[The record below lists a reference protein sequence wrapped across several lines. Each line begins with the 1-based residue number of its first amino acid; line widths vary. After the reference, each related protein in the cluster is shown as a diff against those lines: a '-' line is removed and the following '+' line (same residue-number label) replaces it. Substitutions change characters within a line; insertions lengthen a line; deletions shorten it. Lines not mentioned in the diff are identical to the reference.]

1 MSAKPTTSVKPK
13 SRRSWK
19 FEPASRQL
27 HYRRPAAS
35 TFAPVTHDAMSDTIG
50 HNHVQSDRAALSPSV
65 PRHVAVI
72 MDGNG
77 RWAAQRGLPRLA
89 GHQHGTDNI
98 RRITTAAAEL
108 GIKYLTL
115 WAFST
120 DNWRRP
126 RHEIDGI
133 LRILAE
139 VIERETDELDR
150 QGAQLRHI
158 GSLDGLEPELR
169 AAVLAAIART
179 RHNDRLILTLAFNY
193 SGRQEI
199 LAAIRSIVA
208 SGKPAEAI
216 DEALLQAHL
225 FTRDLPDP
233 DLIVRTSGE
242 HRISNFL
249 LWQSAYSEFYFTPI
263 LWPDFGPDDLCEA
276 VREYGRRDRRFGGVH
291 GDESA
296 ASLVNR

>member
-1 MSAKPTTSVKPK
+1 MTDVPGQVAALVDMSATVDPRV
-13 SRRSWK
+13 
-19 FEPASRQL
+19 A
-27 HYRRPAAS
+27 
-35 TFAPVTHDAMSDTIG
+35 
-50 HNHVQSDRAALSPSV
+50 
-65 PRHVAVI
+65 PRHVAII

-77 RWAAQRGLPRLA
+77 RWAAQRGLPRLS

-108 GIKYLTL
+108 GIEYLTL

-126 RHEIDGI
+126 RSEIDGI

-139 VIERETDELDR
+139 VIERETDELHR

-158 GSLDGLEPELR
+158 GSLEGLDTELQ
-169 AAVLAAIART
+169 AAVRGAIART
-179 RHNDRLILTLAFNY
+179 RDNDRLILTLAFNY
-193 SGRQEI
+193 SGRQEL
-199 LAAIRSIVA
+199 LAAVKSLMA
-208 SGKPAEAI
+208 SGVTP
-216 DEALLQAHL
+216 DEVSESSLQDHL

-233 DLIVRTSGE
+233 DLIIRTSGE

-249 LWQSAYSEFYFTPI
+249 LWQSAYSEFYFTPT

-276 VREYGRRDRRFGGVH
+276 VQEFSRRDRRFGGVT
-291 GDESA
+291 DDQAVAPA
-296 ASLVNR
+296 ANR